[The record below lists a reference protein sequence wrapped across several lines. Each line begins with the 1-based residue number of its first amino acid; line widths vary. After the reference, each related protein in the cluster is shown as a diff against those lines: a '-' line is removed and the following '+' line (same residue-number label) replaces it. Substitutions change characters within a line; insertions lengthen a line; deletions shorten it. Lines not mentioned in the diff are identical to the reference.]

1 MSATVTPDMKGI
13 VERAVASEVVPDPY
27 KEAWKQMA
35 KQAPTHSEEYLNRDT
50 WSTAVPATFV
60 IRAPYGDSDTVWPIQ
75 PSTTARPPSSAV
87 RKAARAER
95 KRLKKD
101 KQRHRKGRK

>member
-13 VERAVASEVVPDPY
+13 VERAIAYQEPV
-27 KEAWKQMA
+27 
-35 KQAPTHSEEYLNRDT
+35 HSEEYLNKDT
-50 WSTAVPATFV
+50 WSSAVHATFV
-60 IRAPYGDSDTVWPIQ
+60 IRAPYGDSGTAWPTYG
-75 PSTTARPPSSAV
+75 PGNTNRPPSSAV

-101 KQRHRKGRK
+101 KQRHKKGR

>member
-35 KQAPTHSEEYLNRDT
+35 KQAPTQSEEYLNRDT

-60 IRAPYGDSDTVWPIQ
+60 IRAPYGDSDTAWPTYG
-75 PSTTARPPSSAV
+75 PGNTNSPPSCAV

-101 KQRHRKGRK
+101 KQRHKKGR

>member
-13 VERAVASEVVPDPY
+13 VERAVAYSEPLHSAEY
-27 KEAWKQMA
+27 K
-35 KQAPTHSEEYLNRDT
+35 NNDT
-50 WSTAVPATFV
+50 WSTTVPATFV
-60 IRAPYGDSDTVWPIQ
+60 LTVPYGDSGAAWPVYG
-75 PSTTARPPSSAV
+75 PGTTARPPSSAV

-101 KQRHRKGRK
+101 KQRHKKGRK

>member
-13 VERAVASEVVPDPY
+13 VERAVVYPEPWRVP
-27 KEAWKQMA
+27 
-35 KQAPTHSEEYLNRDT
+35 NGDT

-60 IRAPYGDSDTVWPIQ
+60 LTRPYGDSDNAWPTYG
-75 PSTTARPPSSAV
+75 PGTTARPPSCAV

-101 KQRHRKGRK
+101 KQRHKKGRK